1 MVLNSFY
8 TFLDYIIRNF
18 INAYR
23 IFSFN
28 FILKPQPSLDDS
40 ARFDHS
46 WESDNLVFTSS
57 DFTTKC
63 FLYKAWSWALC
74 PSPSLENQVSLY
86 FLRPPVTG
94 WSSHTPRHRVSF
106 VHLLQIAGLLWRYS
120 SLPPHRKYLSSD
132 LEKMKSFAANSYNYS
147 HQVMILCLL

>member
-1 MVLNSFY
+1 MTLFYFVISNLAEKIPDSIKALMVLNSFY

-63 FLYKAWSWALC
+63 FLYKAWS
-74 PSPSLENQVSLY
+74 
-86 FLRPPVTG
+86 
-94 WSSHTPRHRVSF
+94 
-106 VHLLQIAGLLWRYS
+106 
-120 SLPPHRKYLSSD
+120 
-132 LEKMKSFAANSYNYS
+132 
-147 HQVMILCLL
+147 